1 MDELVQDCEAV
12 GNALLKAHHIFK
24 EYVAWAA
31 EEKIRFR
38 EYLFNNEFLKEE
50 FDVRFI
56 QKKPKALE
64 WLYLL
69 IFGTGL
75 LIAVPFVALA
85 IISEII
91 FYAGKA
97 WIQWLSNILDIE
109 FTL

>member
-1 MDELVQDCEAV
+1 M
-12 GNALLKAHHIFK
+12 K
-24 EYVAWAA
+24 
-31 EEKIRFR
+31 
-38 EYLFNNEFLKEE
+38 

-56 QKKPKALE
+56 QPKALE

>member
-1 MDELVQDCEAV
+1 M
-12 GNALLKAHHIFK
+12 K
-24 EYVAWAA
+24 
-31 EEKIRFR
+31 
-38 EYLFNNEFLKEE
+38 

-75 LIAVPFVALA
+75 LLAVPFMVLA
-85 IISEII
+85 MVSEITV
-91 FYAGKA
+91 YVGKV
-97 WIQWLSNILDIE
+97 WIQWLSNVLDIE

>member
-1 MDELVQDCEAV
+1 M
-12 GNALLKAHHIFK
+12 NFT
-24 EYVAWAA
+24 
-31 EEKIRFR
+31 
-38 EYLFNNEFLKEE
+38 
-50 FDVRFI
+50 VRFI

-91 FYAGKA
+91 VYAGKA
-97 WIQWLSNILDIE
+97 WIQWLSNVLDIE

>member
-1 MDELVQDCEAV
+1 M
-12 GNALLKAHHIFK
+12 K
-24 EYVAWAA
+24 
-31 EEKIRFR
+31 
-38 EYLFNNEFLKEE
+38 

-85 IISEII
+85 I
-91 FYAGKA
+91 K
-97 WIQWLSNILDIE
+97 LSYMLERHGFNGFPTYLI
-109 FTL
+109 

>member
-1 MDELVQDCEAV
+1 M
-12 GNALLKAHHIFK
+12 K
-24 EYVAWAA
+24 
-31 EEKIRFR
+31 
-38 EYLFNNEFLKEE
+38 

-56 QKKPKALE
+56 QEKPKALE